1 MKVRD
6 WSVLTREEIQ
16 RFPKVELH
24 CHLDGS
30 IRPETLQQIAKAQGL
45 PISDNLD
52 EVKEQMRAPK
62 TTKSLE
68 DYLSCFN
75 YVLPYLQQ
83 EIALEMAGFDVV
95 EQAAL
100 DGVSYIEIRFAPSL
114 CTNEGLSVRDVLLA
128 VLRGIAKGEET
139 YPVTANLIVSGM
151 RQDNLDKLSKDLFEV
166 TKMKHEKIVGYDLAG
181 PELDGFVPN
190 YKKVL
195 SAVINDQEIQLTL
208 HAGECGCGRNVM
220 DAVAAGAKRIGHGIA
235 LKGNPENQALCKTQN
250 VCIEGCPS
258 SNVQTQVIGSIQ
270 EYPLEEWLDSGLH
283 FCINTDNRTV
293 SQTTVTN
300 EYHLLSEAFGLTL
313 PQLRRLT
320 IYGIEHSFATEEVK
334 QYLRH
339 KVLTYKDQ

>member
-1 MKVRD
+1 M
-6 WSVLTREEIQ
+6 LTREDIQ

-30 IRPETLQQIAKAQGL
+30 IRPETLQKIAKAQGL
-45 PISDNLD
+45 PISENLD
-52 EVKEQMRAPK
+52 EVKEQMTAPK
-62 TTKSLE
+62 TTKNLE

-114 CTNEGLSVRDVLLA
+114 CTNQGLSVTEVLLA
-128 VLRGIAKGEET
+128 VLRGVAEGERK
-139 YPVTANLIVSGM
+139 YPVIANLIVSGM
-151 RQDNLDKLSKDLFEV
+151 RQDSVDKLSKDLSEV
-166 TKMKHEKIVGYDLAG
+166 TTMKHEKIVGYDLAG
-181 PELDGFVPN
+181 PELDGFVPK
-190 YKKVL
+190 YKEVL
-195 SAVINDQEIQLTL
+195 SAVVEGQKVQLTL

-220 DAVAAGAKRIGHGIA
+220 DAVASGAKRIGHGIA
-235 LKGNPENQALCKTQN
+235 LKGRLEDQALCKSQN

-258 SNVQTQVIGSIQ
+258 SNIQTQVIANIQ
-270 EYPLEEWLDSGLH
+270 EYPLEEWLGSGLH

-300 EYHLLSEAFGLTL
+300 EYYLLSEAFGLTL
-313 PQLRRLT
+313 PILRRLT

-334 QYLRH
+334 HYLRH
-339 KVLTYKDQ
+339 KVLTYKGSQ